1 MFSYFLPV
9 SEEQDVKQH
18 VLAKDCC
25 PGEAF
30 STVWYVEQIA
40 QVVFVMNVSISL
52 GFTELAMSISA
63 VQCMV
68 IRTA

>member
-1 MFSYFLPV
+1 M
-9 SEEQDVKQH
+9 
-18 VLAKDCC
+18 AA

-40 QVVFVMNVSISL
+40 QAVFVTNVSISL

-63 VQCMV
+63 VRS
-68 IRTA
+68 IDEIT